1 MFPHWPERR
10 HHTIAGTP
18 VSAVTMT
25 ITRSGNNLVISW
37 TPAAGKL
44 YSSPSLVNPVWTLGS
59 SSNPATLPATGTAKF
74 FRVWP

>member
-1 MFPHWPERR
+1 
-10 HHTIAGTP
+10 
-18 VSAVTMT
+18 MT